1 MAFSWTISS
10 IIQIQTAALSKSKL
24 LPGGS
29 RLVKTG
35 TQPEQRWRAL
45 PNCLHGKCKMN
56 QGTFS
61 VWWARL

>member
-35 TQPEQRWRAL
+35 TQPEQSLR
-45 PNCLHGKCKMN
+45 
-56 QGTFS
+56 QFF
-61 VWWARL
+61 V